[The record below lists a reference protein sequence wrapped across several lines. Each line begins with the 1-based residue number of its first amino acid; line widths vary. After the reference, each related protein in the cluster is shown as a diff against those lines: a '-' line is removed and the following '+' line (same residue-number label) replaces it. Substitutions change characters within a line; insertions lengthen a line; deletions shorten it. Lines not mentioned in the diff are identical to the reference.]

1 MPVKSSTY
9 RQGVFLYEFWQ
20 GISLLLLEGLHA
32 KYRKGIQRLFLL
44 QENLVSIEH
53 RWHQYDFSLQS

>member
-1 MPVKSSTY
+1 M
-9 RQGVFLYEFWQ
+9 FLYEFWQ

-32 KYRKGIQRLFLL
+32 KYHKGIQRLFLL